1 MKALKV
7 DGGNQTVLADL
18 FDVNRAYEPYAI
30 VVDYNNVYWT
40 NIAQGS
46 VMFLPLSGE
55 IPDGGPSQLSQ
66 FHEQPYWLAVSQDA
80 LYWTDFGVSS
90 NGSVWRFVFDGGYDG
105 GDCLASGQL
114 GASGIALD
122 SNTLYWTNQYG
133 GQVLSLPLVNQDAGR
148 SEPGSC
154 SLLLPAPN
162 TLADL
167 VPSPFR
173 ITVDAK
179 SVYWTSS
186 ENAPILGKLWQF
198 TPK

>member
-1 MKALKV
+1 
-7 DGGNQTVLADL
+7 
-18 FDVNRAYEPYAI
+18 NRAYEPYAI

-105 GDCLASGQL
+105 GDCLPRVNWAHLESPWTQTLFTGQ
-114 GASGIALD
+114 
-122 SNTLYWTNQYG
+122 TN
-133 GQVLSLPLVNQDAGR
+133 
-148 SEPGSC
+148 
-154 SLLLPAPN
+154 
-162 TLADL
+162 
-167 VPSPFR
+167 
-173 ITVDAK
+173 TVDK
-179 SVYWTSS
+179 
-186 ENAPILGKLWQF
+186 
-198 TPK
+198 